1 MSVNAYLN
9 NQRAAETSRQTEYR
23 LFAEI
28 TRELIKAK
36 ERHEKGEMDSFVL
49 NAINRNVELWNVL
62 MIDLVQPENQLPEAL
77 RAQLVSIAL
86 WVDRHSIA
94 FRHGKATL
102 DALIEVNRSIMGGL
116 Q

>member
-1 MSVNAYLN
+1 MSVNAYN
-9 NQRAAETSRQTEYR
+9 TNQRASETPRQTEYR

-28 TRELIKAK
+28 TRELIQAK
-36 ERHEKGEMDSFVL
+36 ERHEKGERDSFVL
-49 NAINRNVELWNVL
+49 NAVNRNVELWNVL

-94 FRHGKATL
+94 FRHGKAKL